1 MSYPTPMDVAQA
13 EDRDADLSPSERLA
27 NICAALEE
35 DLNESPF
42 TREEWERMDAER
54 LELLAANDGLAARLS
69 ELEKEAVTIN
79 NGFNAAVARM
89 EQSETRLAALA
100 TRCKEHEQFRHQHRN
115 CDRLAL
121 ENRKLKALLSEVL
134 AADKYDWNM
143 GLEDRIR
150 EALTRRSKNK

>member
-1 MSYPTPMDVAQA
+1 MSYPTPMDIAQA

-27 NICAALEE
+27 NICAAL
-35 DLNESPF
+35 D
-42 TREEWERMDAER
+42 
-54 LELLAANDGLAARLS
+54 
-69 ELEKEAVTIN
+69 
-79 NGFNAAVARM
+79 M

-121 ENRKLKALLSEVL
+121 ENRKLKALLREVL

-143 GLEDRIR
+143 GLEDRIK
-150 EALTRRSKNK
+150 EALLRRSKNK